1 MSGDESPFSEDQRQL
16 LKSMM
21 ADVVKEALR
30 VEREKNP
37 TSSEKQP
44 SPQDAEKAG
53 TSSGPGK
60 PYLLAMWWI
69 ADKERRA
76 GVTLL
81 RVGRARGPGT
91 AECHMAT

>member
-1 MSGDESPFSEDQRQL
+1 M
-16 LKSMM
+16 LKLMV

-30 VEREKNP
+30 VEKEKNP

-44 SPQDAEKAG
+44 PQDTEKAG

-76 GVTLL
+76 GVRLL
-81 RVGRARGPGT
+81 RVGWARGPGT
-91 AECHMAT
+91 AERHIAT